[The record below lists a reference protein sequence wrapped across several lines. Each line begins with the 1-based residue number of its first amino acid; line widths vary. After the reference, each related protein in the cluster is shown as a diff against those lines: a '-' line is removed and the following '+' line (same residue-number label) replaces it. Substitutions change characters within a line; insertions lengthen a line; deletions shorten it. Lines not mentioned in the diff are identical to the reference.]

1 MGDLRIEGLCKGW
14 DFPVIDRLDLQVAQG
29 EFFVIVGP
37 SGIGK
42 TTLLRLVA
50 GLERCDAGRILV
62 GGRDVTGLP
71 PYRRNVAMTFE
82 SYALYPHLSVFENIA
97 SPLRARRL
105 PRSEIEATIGQVTSM
120 LRIDELLERRP
131 GEISGGQKQRTALA
145 RTLVAKPEV
154 YLLDEPISHLDAR
167 IRHELRQQFHDLE
180 ELRRVATLY
189 VTHDYAEALSLG
201 DRIGVM
207 GAGGLVQVGTARE
220 IFEKP
225 GSLFVAQHLGQ
236 PSINVVDAELRSS
249 GDDVLHCVAAGDAG
263 RGGEGLTIPVADAH
277 RGALL
282 AGGTS
287 MVTLGIRPQFVSVL
301 DNGARGRCPDSGR
314 RCGRSR
320 RRRRTGPRSRPPR
333 RRRRRRAHIRRH
345 RGALR
350 TARLDRCP
358 PRRRGRRAAHC
369 PHRARP
375 HVRLWEAGEAP
386 AVSRDG
392 PLLRSAKRLESGA
405 IATWHRSSSRGS
417 TRSTARAG
425 KRCTRSRI
433 STFRSK
439 TASSSRCS
447 ARPAAARRRRCA

>member
-1 MGDLRIEGLCKGW
+1 MGELHIEGVCKGW
-14 DFPVIDRLDLQVAQG
+14 DFPVIDRLDLSVAEG
-29 EFFVIVGP
+29 EFFVVVGP

-97 SPLRARRL
+97 SPLRARKL
-105 PRSEIEATIGQVTSM
+105 SRSEIETTVRQVTAM

-167 IRHELRQQFHDLE
+167 IRHELRQQFHNLE

-207 GAGGLVQVGTARE
+207 GAGGLAQVGTARE

-236 PSINVVDAELRSS
+236 PSINVVDAELTTAQ
-249 GDDVLHCVAAGDAG
+249 GDVLHCMAAGEAG
-263 RGGEGLTIPVADAH
+263 RGGEGLAIPVAAAH
-277 RGALL
+277 REALL
-282 AGGTS
+282 AGGAST
-287 MVTLGIRPQFVSVL
+287 VTLGIRPQYVSVL
-301 DNGARGRCPDSGR
+301 ENGAGEDARTPPPGDAADPGPGAGTEIDPDRPSRGGAGDGRIFDATVELYEPLGSTGVLLADAGGVPLTALTAPD
-314 RCGRSR
+314 
-320 RRRRTGPRSRPPR
+320 RTFDYGER
-333 RRRRRRAHIRRH
+333 
-345 RGALR
+345 
-350 TARLDRCP
+350 
-358 PRRRGRRAAHC
+358 
-369 PHRARP
+369 
-375 HVRLWEAGEAP
+375 VRLRLRPET
-386 AVSRDG
+386 
-392 PLLRSAKRLESGA
+392 LLYFDPRNGA
-405 IATWHRSSSRGS
+405 NLVQ
-417 TRSTARAG
+417 
-425 KRCTRSRI
+425 
-433 STFRSK
+433 
-439 TASSSRCS
+439 
-447 ARPAAARRRRCA
+447 

>member
-1 MGDLRIEGLCKGW
+1 MGELRIEGLCKGW
-14 DFPVIDRLDLQVAQG
+14 DFPVIDRLDLEVAEG
-29 EFFVIVGP
+29 EFFVVVGP

-71 PYRRNVAMTFE
+71 PYRRSVAMTFE

-97 SPLRARRL
+97 SPLRARKLSR
-105 PRSEIEATIGQVTSM
+105 PEIESTVRQVTAM

-145 RTLVAKPEV
+145 RTLVANPEV

-167 IRHELRQQFHDLE
+167 IRHELRQQFHNLE

-236 PSINVVDAELRSS
+236 PSINVVAAELR
-249 GDDVLHCVAAGDAG
+249 GDGADGRDALHCMAAGEAG
-263 RGGEGLTIPVADAH
+263 RGGEGLSIPVADAH
-277 RGALL
+277 RAALL
-282 AGGTS
+282 SRGTAA
-287 MVTLGIRPQFVSVL
+287 VTLGIRPQSVTVLENGGAEEVRPPGGDSVAGSSVDAGTHARAAPGPAHHL
-301 DNGARGRCPDSGR
+301 DHGGAEVGPVFDATVELYEPLGSTGVLLADVGGVPLTALVAPD
-314 RCGRSR
+314 
-320 RRRRTGPRSRPPR
+320 RTFDYGERVKLRLRPETLLYFDPRS
-333 RRRRRRAHIRRH
+333 
-345 RGALR
+345 GANL
-350 TARLDRCP
+350 
-358 PRRRGRRAAHC
+358 
-369 PHRARP
+369 
-375 HVRLWEAGEAP
+375 
-386 AVSRDG
+386 VS
-392 PLLRSAKRLESGA
+392 
-405 IATWHRSSSRGS
+405 
-417 TRSTARAG
+417 
-425 KRCTRSRI
+425 
-433 STFRSK
+433 
-439 TASSSRCS
+439 
-447 ARPAAARRRRCA
+447 